1 MSGTAGRGPI
11 VTKEISTSY
20 LEIEVM
26 DVSVFRDGVIAFFS
40 AVGMTTVVW
49 LLAGAV
55 FHAGRPIIPGLLL
68 VLPARGEA
76 PALEADV
83 RELRRVQGGLPGAK
97 IVIADCGL
105 TEEAR
110 GLANYLA
117 DREDNAAVMDG
128 RDLRLE

>member
-1 MSGTAGRGPI
+1 MSGTAGRCPI
-11 VTKEISTSY
+11 VTKESPASY
-20 LEIEVM
+20 PGTEVM

-105 TEEAR
+105 TAEAR
-110 GLANYLA
+110 GLADYLA
-117 DREDNAAVMDG
+117 EREDNAAVMDG